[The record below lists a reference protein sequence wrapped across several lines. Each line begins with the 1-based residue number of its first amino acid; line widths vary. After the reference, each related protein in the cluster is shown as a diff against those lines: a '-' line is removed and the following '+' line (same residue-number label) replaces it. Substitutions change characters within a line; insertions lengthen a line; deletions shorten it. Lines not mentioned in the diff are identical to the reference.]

1 MYGLPTIYFF
11 ITLNGKQYI
20 KFVMKIKIIFN
31 VYDTN
36 TFSENIDTLDFYNI
50 SSNSDIFNYHAFK
63 KIIFYQKKNKLINI
77 KLIKNKKFLKKK
89 ILFK

>member
-1 MYGLPTIYFF
+1 MKYTKKNIQKNLEKFNLCMAYLLFIFFYYFKWKTIH
-11 ITLNGKQYI
+11 
-20 KFVMKIKIIFN
+20 KICNENKKIIFN

-63 KIIFYQKKNKLINI
+63 KK
-77 KLIKNKKFLKKK
+77 
-89 ILFK
+89 